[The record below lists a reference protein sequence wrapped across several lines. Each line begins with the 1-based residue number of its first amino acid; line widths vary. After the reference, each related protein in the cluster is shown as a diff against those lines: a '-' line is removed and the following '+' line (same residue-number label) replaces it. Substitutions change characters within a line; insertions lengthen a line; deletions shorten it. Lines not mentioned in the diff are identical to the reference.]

1 VADQQTATFSAE
13 GSHWRESIQTVSGGI
28 YRIQLNR
35 PEQRN
40 ALTPELYREIASGVI
55 RASHL
60 DEVDVIVLSGS
71 PGAFAAGG
79 DLKRFL
85 ELLEV
90 PAEDYGEA
98 FNEAFGT
105 AMPFQPILQSP
116 KPVVAAVDGLCLAG
130 GLLLALVS
138 DVVLATERS
147 SFSVPEG
154 LVGLAD
160 DFGATLLPMV
170 VGLSRA
176 RYLMLTA
183 TRFDAQSALQWGVV
197 HELVAP
203 DQLEDAIVDVVARLQ
218 ATSPDSKRVYKQI
231 ANQRI
236 PHMAPEVTRD
246 FARLATAREGLE
258 AFKAKRPPAWA
269 RRKTATEDV
278 TANDGQR

>member
-1 VADQQTATFSAE
+1 VDDQQSAPIGAGGE
-13 GSHWRESIQTVSGGI
+13 RWRESIHTMSEGI

-40 ALTPELYREIASGVI
+40 ALTPELYREIARGVI

-85 ELLEV
+85 DLLDV
-90 PAEDYGEA
+90 PAEDYSEA
-98 FNEAFGT
+98 FDAAFGT
-105 AMPFQPILQSP
+105 AMPFRPILQSP

-138 DVVLATERS
+138 DVVIATDRS

-170 VGLSRA
+170 VGSSRA

-183 TRFDAQSALQWGVV
+183 TRFDAQSALNWGVV

-203 DQLEDAIVDVVARLQ
+203 EELENAIAAVAVRLQ

-246 FARLATAREGLE
+246 FARLESAREGLE
-258 AFKAKRPPAWA
+258 AFRAKRPPVWA
-269 RRKTATEDV
+269 KPRNAMGKAGSG
-278 TANDGQR
+278 DGK